1 MSPFLIAAGLLLL
14 AVLALLLW
22 PLWRQPEA
30 LETPAEAP
38 ALRILREQRATLDAE
53 LATGQIDAAAH
64 AEGLDELAR
73 RTLIEAAAAPA
84 SQTTAAPRRGWAI
97 ATALASALLAV
108 GLYLTL
114 GNPAALDPALR
125 AAPQGI
131 SPLQIEAMVDKLA
144 AKVAANPDDL
154 EGLHMLGRSYMVLER
169 FKDASD
175 TFAKLAQKQPADA
188 QTFADWADALGSAGG
203 TLTGEPARLVARAL
217 QLDPANVKALAL
229 AGTIAFDQGDYP
241 RAVNLWE
248 KMAAHVDPQSDMAQ
262 SAQTMIGEAR
272 KRAGLPATTPGAA
285 QPAAAGP
292 LSASGK
298 ITLAGKEMGAGISPE
313 TSLFVFARP
322 AAGGPPLAALRFKV
336 GDLPLDFDFRQAT
349 LMMAGAALPEKII
362 IGARISKSGN
372 ATPGPGDLQGFSPPV
387 APDAQGIKL
396 VISEEIPR

>member
-14 AVLALLLW
+14 AVLAVLLW
-22 PLWRQPEA
+22 PLWRRPAA
-30 LETPAEAP
+30 LEIPAEAP

-53 LATGQIDAAAH
+53 LAAGQIDAAAH

-73 RTLIEAAAAPA
+73 RALAEADVAPA
-84 SQTTAAPRRGWAI
+84 EQALAVPRRGWAI
-97 ATALASALLAV
+97 ATGLASTLLAV
-108 GLYLTL
+108 GLYLAL

-125 AAPQGI
+125 VAPQGI

-175 TFAKLAQKQPADA
+175 TFAKLAQKQPANA

-203 TLTGEPARLVARAL
+203 SLTGEPAKLVARAL

-229 AGTIAFDQGDYP
+229 AGTIAFDAGDYKQ
-241 RAVNLWE
+241 AVSLWE

-272 KRAGLPATTPGAA
+272 KRAGLPIASPA
-285 QPAAAGP
+285 QPAAGS

-298 ITLAGKEMGAGISPE
+298 ITLAGKEMAAGISPE

-336 GDLPLDFDFRQAT
+336 SDLPLDFDFRQAT